1 VQNNNND
8 VQHLKTNNMKNYD
21 RFVLNSMRPTI
32 VNDDRTGVAGFLNRI
47 CAAIVKM
54 FNRSG

>member
-1 VQNNNND
+1 
-8 VQHLKTNNMKNYD
+8 MKNYD

-32 VNDDRTGVAGFLNRI
+32 VNSSNNGFVGFFTRI
-47 CAAIVKM
+47 CGAIVKL

>member
-1 VQNNNND
+1 
-8 VQHLKTNNMKNYD
+8 MKNYD

-32 VNDDRTGVAGFLNRI
+32 VNTRQNVLAGFFTRI
-47 CAAIVKM
+47 CGAIVKM

>member
-1 VQNNNND
+1 
-8 VQHLKTNNMKNYD
+8 MKNYD

-32 VNDDRTGVAGFLNRI
+32 ANTRQNFLASVLNRI
-47 CAAIVKM
+47 AVMVARM

>member
-1 VQNNNND
+1 
-8 VQHLKTNNMKNYD
+8 MKNYD

-32 VNDDRTGVAGFLNRI
+32 VNENRSFFAGFLNRI
-47 CAAIVKM
+47 CGAIVKM

>member
-1 VQNNNND
+1 
-8 VQHLKTNNMKNYD
+8 MKNYD

-32 VNDDRTGVAGFLNRI
+32 VNADRNGFAGFLNRI
-47 CAAIVKM
+47 CAAVAKL

>member
-1 VQNNNND
+1 
-8 VQHLKTNNMKNYD
+8 MKNYD

-32 VNDDRTGVAGFLNRI
+32 ANPRQNIFTRMMNRIAGF
-47 CAAIVKM
+47 VVQM

>member
-1 VQNNNND
+1 
-8 VQHLKTNNMKNYD
+8 MKNYD

-32 VNDDRTGVAGFLNRI
+32 VNTRQNFFARVMNRI
-47 CAAIVKM
+47 AGLVVQM

>member
-1 VQNNNND
+1 
-8 VQHLKTNNMKNYD
+8 MKYYD

-32 VNDDRTGVAGFLNRI
+32 VNTRQYFFATMINRFAGMVAR
-47 CAAIVKM
+47 M